1 MKTFK
6 SNQLTESKEKC
17 AATTK
22 DSILS
27 LQHNQV
33 WNVLVRICEIVKF
46 EIINNL
52 FFTISLFTATVSS
65 FFNTPQWGYIDGKVI
80 VCLFELMLVVKAFE
94 EYGLLGHVAVKIVNH
109 CKDERQL
116 TQSLCIVSF
125 FLSMFITND
134 VAILTVIP
142 ILIAISRKYDLPIIL
157 PCILVTMAANLG
169 SSMTPIGNP
178 QNLYLFSFYK
188 MSIFSFF
195 SNSFSLCLVS
205 ILLLIA
211 FSFLIKPKKM
221 LAVLSDVPITEGK
234 RISAF
239 IVLSILAIFSVVG
252 MIPYVITLLIVIPAT
267 IILNRQLLRKLD
279 YRLLLTFLFLFI
291 AIGNISHIPL
301 LREQMS
307 NFTSTPFKTY
317 VSALLL
323 SQIIS
328 NVPSAIMLAPFT
340 SHIHALFYGVNI
352 GGLGTPVASLASIIA
367 FSLFYREYPLKKRR
381 YLADFLLLNFSL
393 LIILGSVFIAV
404 ILL

>member
-1 MKTFK
+1 MKTIK

-17 AATTK
+17 AANTK
-22 DSILS
+22 DSILP

-33 WNVLVRICEIVKF
+33 WNILMRICEIVKF

-52 FFTISLFTATVSS
+52 FFTISLFAAAVSS

-142 ILIAISRKYDLPIIL
+142 ILIAISRKCDLPIIL

-188 MSIFSFF
+188 MNIFSFF

-221 LAVLSDVPITEGK
+221 LVVLSNVPLTEGK
-234 RISAF
+234 KISAF
-239 IVLSILAIFSVVG
+239 IILSILAIFSVVG

-307 NFTSTPFKTY
+307 NFTSTPVKTY

-340 SHIHALFYGVNI
+340 SHIRALFYGVNI
-352 GGLGTPVASLASIIA
+352 GGLGTPFASLASIIA